1 MQDEETRASANMP
14 RQPIRG
20 RMTERLYY
28 TDARLTEFAARVVE
42 VAGSR
47 VYLNRTAFY
56 PTSGGQQFDTGT
68 LGGARVVDV
77 VDENERIAH
86 VLEQPAA
93 FTVNDELE
101 ARIDWTRRFDH
112 MQQHTGQHLLSA
124 VFEELFGHK
133 TVSVHFG
140 DASATLD
147 LDAASLSLERAM
159 KAERRANE
167 IVLENRPVA
176 VTFEDSASAAGL
188 RKAVDRVGE
197 LRIVEIEGIDRSA
210 CGGTHVRGT
219 AEIGPVTIRRI
230 EKYKQSIRVEFICG
244 WRALARARADFDAL
258 SGVAASLTASIDE
271 VPALVTAQVAQL
283 KQAETDAR
291 KRGEELA
298 KYQARERYDATTAGP
313 DGIRRII
320 ETASSMDPLRTMAQA
335 MAALPKAT
343 YTGTVASPPGI
354 VFAAS
359 ADSGVNAGE
368 VLKAALSTH
377 GGRGGGSPRVAQ
389 GTVADGA
396 ALQRVLSALSG

>member
-1 MQDEETRASANMP
+1 
-14 RQPIRG
+14 
-20 RMTERLYY
+20 MTERLYY
-28 TDARLTEFAARVVE
+28 TDSRLTEFTARVAE
-42 VAGSR
+42 VAGHR
-47 VYLNRTAFY
+47 VYLDRTAFY

-68 LGGARVVDV
+68 LGGVRVTDV
-77 VDENERIAH
+77 ADEDERIAH
-86 VLEQPAA
+86 VLEKPAG
-93 FTVNDELE
+93 FSPGDTLE
-101 ARIDWTRRFDH
+101 GKVDWTRRFDH

-124 VFEELFGHK
+124 LFEELFGHR

-140 DASATLD
+140 DASASLD
-147 LDAASLSLERAM
+147 LDAASLSMERAM
-159 KAERRANE
+159 KVERRANE
-167 IVLENRPVA
+167 IVLEDRPIG
-176 VTFEDSASAAGL
+176 VTFEDSAAAIGL
-188 RKAVDRVGE
+188 RKVVDRVGE
-197 LRIVEIEGIDRSA
+197 LRIVEIRDIDRSA

-271 VPALVTAQVAQL
+271 VPALVTAQAAQL
-283 KQAETDAR
+283 KQAETEAR

-298 KYQARERYDATTAGP
+298 RYQARERYDATAAGP

-320 ETASSMDPLRTMAQA
+320 ETASSMDPLRAMAQA
-335 MAALPKAT
+335 ISALPKTT

-368 VLKAALSTH
+368 LLKAALSAN
-377 GGRGGGSPRVAQ
+377 GGRGGGSPRAAQ
-389 GTVADGA
+389 GTVADSA
-396 ALQRVLSALSG
+396 ALHRVLSALGG